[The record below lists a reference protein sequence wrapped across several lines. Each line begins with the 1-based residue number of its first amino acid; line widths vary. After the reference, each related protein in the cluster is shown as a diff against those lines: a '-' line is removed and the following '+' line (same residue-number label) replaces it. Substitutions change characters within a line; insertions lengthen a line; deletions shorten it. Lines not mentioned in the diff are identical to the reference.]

1 MTIVSDTI
9 SPFYDQIY
17 ITGPKPAYRISEL
30 TVEKV
35 NEFVDNGTG
44 ISILV
49 ALDDLAL
56 SEYALLNNILLDPA
70 CKYKNFA
77 SFIEVNTKN
86 VQEVSK
92 LNDKLTKVNNLASN
106 VSLCGVTDAY
116 PDINSLTLYQ
126 NCAIQ
131 FVNFYNKWEKFI
143 EQAQVFNR
151 FTLTKKKLAI
161 DPISSTNFEILN
173 TATSISYPP

>member
-1 MTIVSDTI
+1 ML
-9 SPFYDQIY
+9 Q
-17 ITGPKPAYRISEL
+17 
-30 TVEKV
+30 
-35 NEFVDNGTG
+35 
-44 ISILV
+44 
-49 ALDDLAL
+49 
-56 SEYALLNNILLDPA
+56 DPR
-70 CKYKNFA
+70 YVVVL
-77 SFIEVNTKN
+77 IE
-86 VQEVSK
+86 
-92 LNDKLTKVNNLASN
+92 
-106 VSLCGVTDAY
+106 SLDAY

-161 DPISSTNFEILN
+161 DPIPSTNFEILN